1 MDSFH
6 VYKDIQARTNGEI
19 YIGVVGPVR
28 TGKSTFI
35 RRFMEL
41 TGLNQVDEKE
51 RGEIRDQLPV
61 SGSGKMVTTVEPKFV
76 PKHGMEIKLA
86 DDIKAKIKLID
97 CVGFMIRG
105 AEGDM
110 ENGRERMI
118 KTPWFERE
126 IPFHEGAKIGTQK
139 VIRDHAT
146 LGLMITSDGTFGEI
160 PREAFLQAEEKT
172 VEELKTVGKPFL
184 ILVNS
189 QRPYQEETRKLTKEL
204 EEKYNVPAISVNC
217 EQLRQEDIL
226 KILEGLL
233 YEFPVSQLEFYIP
246 KWAELLPT
254 DHYLKSHMLEQIR
267 GLISNIHYIRDVTR
281 DSVQMQSDYIRETAL
296 SNVDLATGV
305 VALRMELDDRYYY
318 EMLSEMSGVPIQG
331 EYDLVH
337 TVKELSKMKDEYV
350 KVQSAMES
358 VRGKGYGV
366 VMPELDEI
374 TLGDPVLIKQGNK
387 FGVQMKAKSPSIH
400 MIRAN
405 IETEIAPIVGSEDQ
419 AKDLIHYISDAKSG
433 EEGIWKTNIFGKSIE
448 QLISDGI
455 QTKISQISD
464 ESQQKLQDS
473 MQKIVNDSK
482 GGMVCIII

>member
-6 VYKDIQARTNGEI
+6 IYKDIQARTNGEI

-41 TGLNQVDEKE
+41 IGLNQMEEKE
-51 RGEIRDQLPV
+51 RKEIRDQLPV

-76 PKHGMEIKLA
+76 PKLGMEIELA
-86 DDIKAKIKLID
+86 QGISAKIKLID

-105 AEGDM
+105 AEGDT

-118 KTPWFERE
+118 KTPWFEHE

-146 LGLMITSDGTFGEI
+146 LGLMITSDGSFGEI
-160 PREAFLQAEEKT
+160 PREAYIQAEEKT
-172 VEELKTVGKPFL
+172 VAELKGVGKPFL

-189 QRPYQEETRKLTKEL
+189 QKPYHEETRKLTGEL
-204 EEKYNVPAISVNC
+204 EGKYGVRAVSVNC
-217 EQLRQEDIL
+217 EQLRQDDIL
-226 KILEGLL
+226 RILEGLL

-246 KWAELLPT
+246 KWAELLPL
-254 DHYLKSHMLEQIR
+254 DHYLKVHILEQAR
-267 GLISNIHYIRDVTR
+267 ELIGKIHYIRDVSR
-281 DSVQMQSDYIRETAL
+281 ESVGLKSEYISQTAL

-305 VALRMELDDRYYY
+305 VSLRMDLDERYYY
-318 EMLSEMSGVPIQG
+318 EMLSDMSGVSIQG

-337 TVKELSKMKDEYV
+337 MVKELSKMKDEYV

-374 TLGDPVLIKQGNK
+374 TLEDPVLIKQGNK
-387 FGVQMKAKSPSIH
+387 FGVQMKAQSPSIH

-419 AKDLIHYISDAKSG
+419 ARDLIHYISEARSG

-455 QTKISQISD
+455 QTKIAQISD

>member
-6 VYKDIQARTNGEI
+6 IYKDIQARTNGEI

-41 TGLNQVDEKE
+41 IGLNQIEERE

-76 PKHGMEIKLA
+76 PKHGIEIHFGE
-86 DDIKAKIKLID
+86 DIKAKVKLID

-118 KTPWFERE
+118 KTPWFDHE

-146 LGLMITSDGTFGEI
+146 LGLMITSDGSFGEI

-172 VEELKTVGKPFL
+172 VAELESAGKPYL

-189 QRPYQEETRKLTKEL
+189 QKPYQDETRKLTKEL
-204 EEKYNVPAISVNC
+204 ENKYGVPAISVNC

-246 KWAELLPT
+246 KWAELLPM
-254 DHYLKSHMLEQIR
+254 DHYLKVHILEQAR
-267 GLISNIHYIRDVTR
+267 NLIGKVRYIRDVTR
-281 DSVQMQSDYIRETAL
+281 DSIQMQSDYIRETAL
-296 SNVDLATGV
+296 SSVNLATGV
-305 VALRMELDDRYYY
+305 IALRMELDDRYYY
-318 EMLSEMSGVPIQG
+318 EMLSEMSGVPISG
-331 EYDLVH
+331 EYDLIR
-337 TVKELSKMKDEYV
+337 TVRELSASKNEYV

-366 VMPELDEI
+366 VMPNLEEI
-374 TLGDPVLIKQGNK
+374 TLEEPVLIKQGNK
-387 FGVQMKAKSPSIH
+387 FGVQMKALSPSIH

-419 AKDLIHYISDAKSG
+419 AKDLIHYIADARTG
-433 EEGIWKTNIFGKSIE
+433 DEGIWKTNIFGKSIE

-455 QTKISQISD
+455 QSKIAQISD